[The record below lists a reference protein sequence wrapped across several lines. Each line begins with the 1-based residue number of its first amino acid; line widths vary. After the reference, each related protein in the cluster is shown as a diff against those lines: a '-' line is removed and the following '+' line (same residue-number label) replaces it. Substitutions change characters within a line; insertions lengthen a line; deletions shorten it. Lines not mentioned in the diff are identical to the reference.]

1 MYNLDE
7 LDKGAIHI
15 SNWVEQ
21 GEVRFF
27 FLCVGVLLACVYM
40 AACVYMT
47 TCVNALGGVRS
58 SGAGIMDDC
67 ELPYTY
73 WKLNRGPP

>member
-1 MYNLDE
+1 MYLIVKLDE
-7 LDKGAIHI
+7 LDKGAVHI

-27 FLCVGVLLACVYM
+27 FLWVRVLLACVYM
-40 AACVYMT
+40 A
-47 TCVNALGGVRS
+47 TCVSAHGGVRS
-58 SGAGIMDDC
+58 SGTGIMNDC

-73 WKLNRGPP
+73 